1 MVLVSV
7 AVPLISP
14 NLGEYINLS
23 TTSTRLKNL
32 LEEFTLWANLNIK
45 RLHKNVITN
54 ITYLMNYVTV
64 MLNKSLGKALI
75 RLMMA
80 SATSLL

>member
-1 MVLVSV
+1 MVLVSEV
-7 AVPLISP
+7 VTPISP

-32 LEEFTLWANLNIK
+32 WTYLNIK

-75 RLMMA
+75 RLTMA